1 MKNRDCPVAGLFLLA
16 FVCYNCAYAREGLSA
31 AEKEKRMDATKK
43 TIALALEQA
52 LQTAFPGT
60 ALTSDELSEMLEVPP
75 DHKMGD
81 YAFPCFR
88 LAKTLRRAPAM
99 IASSLAGAVS
109 SEMVERCDAVSGYLN
124 FFLNRAAFA
133 KETLEGVLASDGRW
147 GASDCGKGKTVCLDY
162 SSINIAKRF
171 HIGHLSTTMLGHS
184 LKRIYEFNGWHT
196 VGINH
201 LGDWGTQFGKMIA
214 AYKRWGNR
222 EEVEAGGVQA
232 MVDLYVRFNKEAEE
246 DPQLAEEGR
255 FWFKKMEDG
264 DEEALSIFNWF
275 KAVTLADAKRVYD
288 LLGVEFDSYAGES
301 FYNDKMEPVVEELRE
316 KGLLVESQG
325 AQVVDLDA
333 YGMPPALILRSDG
346 ATLYITRDLAAAYY
360 RHNTYHFDKSLYV
373 VAYQQNLHFRQLF
386 KILELMGNDWAAGME
401 HVAFGLVSF
410 GGESLSTRKG
420 TVVYLDDLLKQAIEK
435 ARAIIEEKSP
445 NLPNKDE
452 VARQVGVGA
461 VVYFDLHNDRMKD
474 IDFTW
479 ERALSFDGET
489 GPYVQYTHARCCS
502 VLRKSDETPAD
513 ADYTAVTDDE
523 AQETILLLSR
533 FPDAIRR
540 AMEGNEPS
548 IITRHVTQLAQAYN
562 KYYFEHRI
570 MVEDDPAG
578 TAARIAL
585 TRAVRD
591 VIRTGMWLI
600 GVEAPER
607 M

>member
-1 MKNRDCPVAGLFLLA
+1 MDTKERI
-16 FVCYNCAYAREGLSA
+16 A
-31 AEKEKRMDATKK
+31 A
-43 TIALALEQA
+43 ALEQA
-52 LQTAFPGT
+52 MKAAFPD
-60 ALTSDELSEMLEVPP
+60 AAVSAAELVPMLETPP

-81 YAFPCFR
+81 YALPCFR
-88 LAKTLRRAPAM
+88 LAKALRKAPPA
-99 IASSLAGAVS
+99 IAAALAGAVS
-109 SEMVERCDAVSGYLN
+109 GDGFARCEVVGGYLN
-124 FFLNRAAFA
+124 FFLNRVAFA
-133 KETLEGVLASDGRW
+133 KETLEAVLDAKGRW
-147 GASDCGKGKTVCLDY
+147 GASESGRGKTVCLDY

-184 LKRIYEFNGWHT
+184 LKRIYEFNGWRT

-214 AYKRWGNR
+214 AYKRWGDR
-222 EEVEAGGVQA
+222 AAVEAGGVQA

-246 DPQLAEEGR
+246 NPQLADEGR
-255 FWFKKMEDG
+255 LWFKKMEDG
-264 DEEALSIFNWF
+264 DPEALSIFNWF
-275 KAVTLADAKRVYD
+275 KSVTLADAERVYA
-288 LLGVEFDSYAGES
+288 LLGVKFDSYAGES
-301 FYNDKMEPVVEELRE
+301 FYNDKMEPVVQELRD

-325 AQVVDLDA
+325 AQVVDLDP

-360 RHNTYHFDKSLYV
+360 RHDTYHFDKSLYV

-386 KILELMGNDWAAGME
+386 KILELMGNSWAAGME
-401 HVAFGLVSF
+401 HVAFGMVSF

-420 TVVYLDDLLKQAIEK
+420 TVIYLDELLNQAIEK
-435 ARAIIEEKSP
+435 ALAIIREKSP
-445 NLPNKDE
+445 NLANPEE

-479 ERALSFDGET
+479 DRALNFDGET

-502 VLRKSDETPAD
+502 VLRKSEGFEGAEP
-513 ADYTAVTDDE
+513 DYSAVTDDE

-533 FPDAIRR
+533 FPDAVRR

-548 IITRHVTQLAQAYN
+548 IVTRHTTLIAQAYN

-570 MVEDDPAG
+570 MSEDDPAG
-578 TAARIAL
+578 TAARLTL

-591 VIRTGMWLI
+591 VIRTGLWLI